1 MKRVLCVVVCL
12 LSCGGPRSLTKT
24 VLFNVPGE
32 DSSMALL
39 PGQGLNHI
47 DWTPKGFCTDTQHFQ
62 TQSGQSTGQFVE
74 FRLLEISSVSALRES
89 LNVTAA
95 ASFQASVFGRISA
108 RMDYAK
114 SVNKNSQSRYLL
126 VHTRVGNQLN
136 LATQFRF
143 RPEAKAL
150 LQQGDTKRFLENCGT
165 QFVYGYRTGGE
176 FFALFEFEFSSTEED
191 RKFGMAI
198 QATGMS
204 WKASAEVNAALQK
217 FNLQARTHVS
227 IYRMGGAGVLPDVTD
242 IRSFALQYP
251 TMVNTLHN
259 HFVTLEL
266 ITKDYSGVE
275 PVNLAPNP
283 GLVIRQD
290 QVINQL
296 ARDRDRAMEVLNSV
310 RYIKLHPQEF
320 EAISMQTQLD
330 QGEAQLTAYING
342 VNQSAV
348 NCFADLLQGCVLP
361 TLSFPSVPL
370 PPRKERK
377 NRCEPGFLW
386 SESDQKCCRTEVHV
400 VCIAEDTAGNCLV
413 YEERSTKIC
422 Q

>member
-1 MKRVLCVVVCL
+1 MKKCVLSAL
-12 LSCGGPRSLTKT
+12 LFLGSCGESPRKT
-24 VLFNVPGE
+24 VLLNVPGE

-74 FRLLEISSVSALRES
+74 FRLLEITSMSALRES
-89 LNVTAA
+89 LNVTAS
-95 ASFQASVFGRISA
+95 ASFQASVFGRVSA

-143 RPEAKAL
+143 RPEAQAL
-150 LQQGDTKRFLENCGT
+150 LQQGNTKQFLENCGT

-176 FFALFEFEFSSTEED
+176 FFALFEFEFSSSEED

-198 QATGMS
+198 QASGLS
-204 WKASAEVNAALQK
+204 WKAATEVNSALQK
-217 FNLQARTHVS
+217 FNLNARTHLS
-227 IYRMGGAGVLPDVTD
+227 IYRMGGAGALPDVND

-251 TMVNTLHN
+251 TMVSTLNHN
-259 HFVTLEL
+259 FVTLEL

-290 QVINQL
+290 QIINQL
-296 ARDRDRAMEVLNSV
+296 ARDRDHALESANTI

-320 EAISMQTQLD
+320 DLVGVSGELD
-330 QGEAQLTAYING
+330 RGEVQLTGYINA

-348 NCFADLLQGCVLP
+348 NCFADLLQGCSLP
-361 TLSFPSVPL
+361 SLPFPSVVIPL
-370 PPRKERK
+370 RKMSQ
-377 NRCEPGFLW
+377 NRCEPGFTW
-386 SESDQKCCRTEVHV
+386 SQSDGKCCRMEIRS
-400 VCIAEDTAGNCLV
+400 VCVAEDAEGNCLV
-413 YEERSTKIC
+413 YEERSAKVC